1 MSRIGRQIINIP
13 DKVKVSMTD
22 GTFSVVGPLG
32 TLTKQFRD
40 DVAINITDK
49 EITFSPQND
58 TALAQALWGTYAS
71 HVKNMILGVTEG
83 FTKKLIIEGVGFK
96 ANLKGND
103 LELDLGFSHPVI
115 VKIPNDL
122 QVTVE
127 KNLVTISGFDKELV
141 GEFSAKIRAYKKTE
155 PYKGKGIRYDNE
167 IVRRKQGKKTVG

>member
-22 GTFSVVGPLG
+22 GTFSVFGPLG

-40 DVAINITDK
+40 EVTINITDN
-49 EITFSPQND
+49 EITFSPKNQ
-58 TALAQALWGTYAS
+58 TILAQALWGTYAS

-96 ANLKGND
+96 ANLKGEE

-122 QVTVE
+122 KVTVE
-127 KNLVTISGFDKELV
+127 KNLVTINGFDKELV

-167 IVRRKQGKKTVG
+167 VVRRKQGKKTVG